1 MAEPHEGPD
10 GLEGLAFQLIL
21 HKLLTLERAM
31 QGTVPLLQKIVAHL
45 EAQTQ
50 QPEVPIATYAQL
62 YPELPQDEGA
72 GQVDTTQDGPQK
84 VEAGSPILPGRRR
97 LWQWFVKEA

>member
-21 HKLLTLERAM
+21 QKLLSLERAL
-31 QGTVPLLQKIVAHL
+31 QGIPPLLQKIVTHL

-62 YPELPQDEGA
+62 YTELHDEHADHGSTEQKYKEPVEPA
-72 GQVDTTQDGPQK
+72 PTVQHHRRCSDG
-84 VEAGSPILPGRRR
+84 SRR
-97 LWQWFVKEA
+97 V

>member
-21 HKLLTLERAM
+21 QKLLSLERAM
-31 QGTVPLLQKIVAHL
+31 QGIPPLLAKIVNHL

-50 QPEVPIATYAQL
+50 HPEVPIATYAQL
-62 YPELPQDEGA
+62 YPELQEEREEQGTEE
-72 GQVDTTQDGPQK
+72 QKTTET
-84 VEAGSPILPGRRR
+84 VEPVPTVPHKRR
-97 LWQWFVKEA
+97 LWQWFVKEE

>member
-21 HKLLTLERAM
+21 QKLLSLERALK
-31 QGTVPLLQKIVAHL
+31 GIPPLLQKIVTHL
-45 EAQTQ
+45 EAQTK

-62 YPELPQDEGA
+62 YPELQDEHEE
-72 GQVDTTQDGPQK
+72 QDTAEQHTTELVEPVPPAPQ
-84 VEAGSPILPGRRR
+84 RRR
-97 LWQWFVKEA
+97 VWHWFLKEG